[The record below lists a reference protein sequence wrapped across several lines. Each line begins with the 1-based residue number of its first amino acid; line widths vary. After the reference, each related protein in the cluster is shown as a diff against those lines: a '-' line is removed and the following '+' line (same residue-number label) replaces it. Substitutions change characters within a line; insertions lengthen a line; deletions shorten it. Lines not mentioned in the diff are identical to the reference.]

1 MKYENDFLRGLIMAK
16 KQTRKSVKTL
26 THEEASRKNIPTAE
40 FHLVMHKDEQDRV
53 LPARRVWGQ
62 PREQRS

>member
-16 KQTRKSVKTL
+16 KQNRKSVETL

-40 FHLVMHKDEQDRV
+40 FHSVMHKEDQSPIRV
-53 LPARRVWGQ
+53 AKI
-62 PREQRS
+62 S